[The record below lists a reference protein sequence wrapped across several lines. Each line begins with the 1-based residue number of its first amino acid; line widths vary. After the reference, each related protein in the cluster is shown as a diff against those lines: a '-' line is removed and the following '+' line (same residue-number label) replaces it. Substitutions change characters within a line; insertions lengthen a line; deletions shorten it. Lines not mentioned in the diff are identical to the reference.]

1 MPWKQVSTSPHVWQR
16 PLGENERMIKWLGG
30 QSHPIGKDHWA
41 ITASARMRLS
51 GIDAKVVDALP
62 SFRALQQAWLL
73 LRFHH
78 PDIAT
83 VAGSEIVEYTIPED
97 EATKWLWLDETLH
110 MVSDASTTVDDVIAS
125 LKPSKY
131 TVAFFLPHAKQFVLS
146 TAHWRT
152 DGFGILHLLN
162 DFFDALSVVVGSSLA
177 QHDGVDIASSLP
189 WGQERTRLHPN
200 IEEVLSLPS
209 EPTEEICAAST
220 ACLATGG
227 FVKGSVGVPWQDVK
241 ASAQHAGGTRGIR
254 RTLSTATTK
263 AVLESC
269 ATKNVRLLAAAH
281 ASLAKVNF
289 LAAAPKAER
298 STNGAGANLYDSFEP
313 SHYTSTM
320 RFSLRPYL
328 PSPFGSATYAAT
340 LYTGGYLAKVSSD
353 QSWQD
358 WADFY
363 ESQYAKGLA
372 GEFLIAR
379 REYARRALKLFQQ
392 ASGAGTPPRSEIDI
406 SSVGDAEKLIAPR
419 RRLGSTKVGD
429 EDVAHLGLGIEAGI
443 SDAELEVEDISVGV
457 ECAQRESYLFLW
469 TFRGHV
475 ELYLVYN
482 SAFYEAKYMEGLL
495 HQVEATLLTELGVS

>member
-1 MPWKQVSTSPHVWQR
+1 
-16 PLGENERMIKWLGG
+16 MIKWLGD
-30 QSHPIGKDHWA
+30 QSHPAGKDHWA
-41 ITASARMRLS
+41 ITASARIGLS
-51 GIDAKVVDALP
+51 GIDAKVVDAPL

-73 LRFHH
+73 LRFYH
-78 PDIAT
+78 PGIAT
-83 VAGSEIVEYTIPED
+83 IAGSEIMEYTIPED
-97 EATKWLWLDETLH
+97 EATRRLWLDETLH
-110 MVSDASTTVDDVIAS
+110 IVSDASITVDDLIAS
-125 LKPSKY
+125 QKPSKY
-131 TVAFFLPHAKQFVLS
+131 TVAFFLPHTKQIVLS

-162 DFFDALSVVVGSSLA
+162 GFFDALSVVIGSSLA
-177 QHDGVDIASSLP
+177 QHDGVVDIASSLP
-189 WGQERTRLHPN
+189 WGQESTRLNPS
-200 IEEVLSLPS
+200 IEEVLSIPS
-209 EPTEEICAAST
+209 EPTEEISLSAT

-227 FVKGSVGVPWQDVK
+227 FVKGSVGVPWQDFK

-281 ASLAKVNF
+281 ASLARVNF
-289 LAAAPKAER
+289 LAADPKAKR
-298 STNGAGANLYDSFEP
+298 STNGAGANSQNSFEP

-328 PSPFGSATYAAT
+328 PTPFGSARYAAT

-358 WADFY
+358 WADAY
-363 ESQYAKGLA
+363 ESQYAKGLT

-392 ASGAGTPPRSEIDI
+392 SSAAGTGTVAPPPRSEIDI
-406 SSVGDAEKLIAPR
+406 SSVDDAEKLIAPK
-419 RRLGSTKVGD
+419 RRLGGTKVGD
-429 EDVAHLGLGIEAGI
+429 EGVAHHGLGIEARI
-443 SDAELEVEDISVGV
+443 SDAELEIEDISIGV

-482 SAFYEAKYMEGLL
+482 CAFYEAKYMEGLL